1 MHIVVIGGAGYIGSH
16 VTRGLLDAGHSVVVF
31 DNLSSGLRENLFRE
45 AAFVHGDMQHELDL
59 LAVLGGDYPGG
70 ARADAVVH
78 LAAAKA
84 AGESMANP
92 EKYSTANL
100 GGTIKVLNA
109 MCAVG
114 ITRLV
119 FSSSAAV
126 YGTPE
131 YIPVDEHH
139 PTAPINYYGF
149 TKLEIERI
157 LHWYDELRGLRFAA
171 LRYFNAAGYDP
182 SGRVRGL
189 ERNPANL
196 LPILMEVA
204 VGARP
209 ELQIF
214 GDDYDTPDGT
224 CIRDYIHV
232 TDLAEAHRT
241 ALDWIDANDASRTVN
256 LGTGVGISVAEM
268 ADTARTITGH
278 PIPAR
283 VVARRPGDPAQLV
296 AAAGEAERILGWKAR
311 HSSANELIATS
322 WDAYKR
328 AYGSA
333 RES

>member
-1 MHIVVIGGAGYIGSH
+1 MRIVVIGGAGYIGSH
-16 VTRGLLDAGHSVVVF
+16 VTRSLLDAGHSVVVF
-31 DNLSSGLRENLFRE
+31 DNLSSGLRENLFPDAE
-45 AAFVHGDMQHELDL
+45 FVHGDLQHELDL
-59 LAVLGGDYPGG
+59 RAVLAGAYPGG
-70 ARADAVVH
+70 VRADAVVH

-100 GGTIKVLNA
+100 GGTIKVVNA
-109 MCAVG
+109 ICAVG
-114 ITRLV
+114 IKRLV

-131 YIPVDEHH
+131 YVPLDERH
-139 PTAPINYYGF
+139 PTSPINYYGF
-149 TKLEIERI
+149 TKLEIERL
-157 LHWYDELRGLRFAA
+157 LHWYDELRGMRYAA

-182 SGRVRGL
+182 SGRVHGL

-196 LPILMEVA
+196 LPIIMEVA
-204 VGARP
+204 VGVRS

-232 TDLAEAHRT
+232 TDLAEAHLA
-241 ALDWIDANDASRTVN
+241 ALEWIDANDASLTVN
-256 LGTGVGISVAEM
+256 LGTGVGISVARM
-268 ADTARTITGH
+268 AESARKVTGR

-283 VVARRPGDPAQLV
+283 VVARRPGDPAHLV
-296 AAAGEAERILGWKAR
+296 AAAAEAERKLGWKAR
-311 HSSANELIATS
+311 HSSTEELIATS
-322 WDAYKR
+322 WEAYR
-328 AYGSA
+328 NAYGSA